1 MGGRVPRP
9 PSPPR
14 PGYQARLW
22 AVGHDVVR
30 ARRRMN
36 SPSKFMFG
44 NATERVPI
52 CNVHIGPRDDP

>member
-1 MGGRVPRP
+1 
-9 PSPPR
+9 
-14 PGYQARLW
+14 LW